1 MSAKGHVMYYSNAS
15 NTGEV
20 PTADCISMNS
30 KKGEVG
36 GSREDISVARPE
48 SEKEKK
54 KNKRHRMWAEE
65 RTDLKRCFNT
75 KDMHHSIK
83 IHTLH
88 SARNYDAL
96 SGGAPLSAPIHRCWV
111 CSGSFSFLHFFF
123 FCASTRQACGSICM
137 YYALFPDSDGCWK
150 MFMHCLLS

>member
-1 MSAKGHVMYYSNAS
+1 MMSAKGHVMYYSNAS
-15 NTGEV
+15 NTGKV

-48 SEKEKK
+48 SKK
-54 KNKRHRMWAEE
+54 KKKRIKGTGCEQGK
-65 RTDLKRCFNT
+65 RTDLKSCFNT

-88 SARNYDAL
+88 SASNYDAL
-96 SGGAPLSAPIHRCWV
+96 SGGAPLSAPIQRYRVWELFTLAFFPQHHQASMQRH
-111 CSGSFSFLHFFF
+111 LH
-123 FCASTRQACGSICM
+123 
-137 YYALFPDSDGCWK
+137 ALCVIP
-150 MFMHCLLS
+150 